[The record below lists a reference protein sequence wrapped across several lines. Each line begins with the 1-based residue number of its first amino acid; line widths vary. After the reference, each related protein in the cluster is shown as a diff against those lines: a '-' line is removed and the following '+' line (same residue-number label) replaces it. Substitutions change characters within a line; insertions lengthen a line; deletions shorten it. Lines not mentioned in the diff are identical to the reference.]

1 MTQNP
6 YEQTDPPRGPYEK
19 PLCIYSG
26 GVEIDGIGI
35 YDADGALEFVRIDG
49 RNISV
54 EDVSLALTA
63 LGVNYPRWREP
74 LDAESKWELLGVCE

>member
-1 MTQNP
+1 MSNP
-6 YEQTDPPRGPYEK
+6 YEQPDPPRGPYQK
-19 PLCIYSG
+19 PLCIYNG

-35 YDADGALEFVRIDG
+35 YDACGALEFVRIDG

-74 LDAESKWELLGVCE
+74 LDDDDQWELAGPCE